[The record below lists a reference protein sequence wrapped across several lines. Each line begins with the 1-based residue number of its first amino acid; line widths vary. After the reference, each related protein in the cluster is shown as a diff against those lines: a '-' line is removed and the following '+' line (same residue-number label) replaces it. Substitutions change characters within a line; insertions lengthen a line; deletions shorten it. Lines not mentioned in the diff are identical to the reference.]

1 MNSLKMKD
9 VRSIG
14 IFMSRPLI
22 FLDFDGV
29 INTPFIEES
38 SPKIFS
44 HSNRKVSNTHA
55 IKLLNWIYSYYK
67 YDIVITSTWRI
78 GCDLSELR
86 IILYNSGLDT
96 HINIL
101 DSTPILSGS
110 YSKLRF
116 PYFLKRYKH
125 SKRGHE
131 IDLWLRLHNF
141 RGEFIILDDDNDMWK
156 YKDKLILLNPHDG
169 LTFSKATEVLAKLRE
184 IYAKEYHS
192 YE

>member
-1 MNSLKMKD
+1 MLLVKG
-9 VRSIG
+9 IG
-14 IFMSRPLI
+14 IPMSSIKPII

-29 INTPFIEES
+29 INTPFINDTT
-38 SPKIFS
+38 PRVYC
-44 HSNRKVSNTHA
+44 HSNLRVSNTHS
-55 IKLLNWIYSYYK
+55 IKLLNWLYSYYK

-78 GCDLSELR
+78 GCDLSKLR
-86 IILYNSGLDT
+86 TILYNSGLNT
-96 HINIL
+96 NINII

-110 YSKLRF
+110 YSKLKF

-125 SKRGHE
+125 TKRGHE
-131 IDLWLRLHNF
+131 ISLWIRLNKF
-141 RGEFIILDDDNDMWK
+141 QGDFIILDDDNDMWK
-156 YKDKLILLNPHDG
+156 YKNKLILLNPQDG